1 MGKTEDRAL
10 VLDAA
15 QNWQDEMTAY
25 IIPGVLT
32 KEERKHYRKE
42 SDKLHNALKREQGR
56 LERKRLRD
64 AQR

>member
-1 MGKTEDRAL
+1 MGKTKDRAL
-10 VLDAA
+10 IFEAA
-15 QNWQDEMTAY
+15 DNWHDELTTY
-25 IIPGVLT
+25 IVPGVLT